1 MRVQLHACVQRA
13 GQPAPWRNQE
23 APPSAPAPWQHPQ
36 LQLVAAAPQAPCTL
50 SRGLFH
56 AYKVTR
62 HTPHVTRHT
71 SHVTRS
77 RAHSPAFPLRLRP
90 QVLQPRFCNIHQLLG
105 RLLLPRDEPG
115 CSVMLQKYT
124 GTAALRASARAGS
137 PSNLLVLVNHVANSR
152 APVLQCRSF
161 SIQRAV
167 LPAHLVDFPP

>member
-1 MRVQLHACVQRA
+1 MRVCSVQVSQHHGEVRRRRHQRLLHGNTLSFSLLQPLLKLPARYRA
-13 GQPAPWRNQE
+13 GYSMR
-23 APPSAPAPWQHPQ
+23 
-36 LQLVAAAPQAPCTL
+36 
-50 SRGLFH
+50 
-56 AYKVTR
+56 TR
-62 HTPHVTRHT
+62 SHVTRHT